1 MIPKVIHYC
10 WFGKGSKPRSVQKC
24 IQSWKKH
31 LPDYKII
38 EWNEENFDITS
49 MTYVKEAYALGK
61 YAFVSDVARLVAL
74 YRNGGIYFDTDVE
87 VTGDFNQFL
96 YNKTFMGFETE
107 DRLSTAIIGCEKE
120 LHWIRDMIEDYKNR
134 HFVRDGVIDTTTNV
148 VVITE
153 YMKKKGLKKGAEIV
167 DIYGIGRFYP
177 SEYFSPKSYYDGII
191 YETNKT
197 VAIHHF
203 TGSWQQK
210 SKFRRWLEG
219 NISARLLSKL
229 RLIKFRICNLIK

>member
-1 MIPKVIHYC
+1 MNP
-10 WFGKGSKPRSVQKC
+10 
-24 IQSWKKH
+24 
-31 LPDYKII
+31 
-38 EWNEENFDITS
+38 
-49 MTYVKEAYALGK
+49 
-61 YAFVSDVARLVAL
+61 
-74 YRNGGIYFDTDVE
+74 
-87 VTGDFNQFL
+87 
-96 YNKTFMGFETE
+96 
-107 DRLSTAIIGCEKE
+107 
-120 LHWIRDMIEDYKNR
+120 
-134 HFVRDGVIDTTTNV
+134 
-148 VVITE
+148 
-153 YMKKKGLKKGAEIV
+153 MKKKGLKKGAGIV

-219 NISARLLSKL
+219 NISTRLLSKL